1 MLKFYLKGSNINM
14 IKSICFIIML
24 VINLISISST
34 YAANIYKPNS
44 IGFNYLKFIE
54 IMVPETMTVLMIAY
68 DSKDEFKSSLDSNL
82 VKKAEIKTEQ
92 IDEIYNKPWGNKIV
106 NAQAYADI
114 VDLDNGKSICIIKA
128 KTKKILSLTIVH
140 ELMHCKTTE
149 LNEWNKLAPKAD
161 IFLKE
166 KIESQDRKIISNKL
180 KQYVLEEVHARIMA
194 FILTKKY
201 DHSGEMYFIK
211 DKLYKSYPNNP
222 GVNSVFYGY
231 KMCLIKEC
239 PITPA
244 EIMEMLI
251 KDKGFVER
259 LKEDI
264 RLAYEFEKI
273 HKRKNNVFKI

>member
-1 MLKFYLKGSNINM
+1 M

-54 IMVPETMTVLMIAY
+54 MMVPETMTVLMIAY
-68 DSKDEFKSSLDSNL
+68 DSKDEFKNSLDSNL

-92 IDEIYNKPWGNKIV
+92 IVEIYNKPWGNKIV
-106 NAQAYADI
+106 NARAYADV
-114 VDLDNGKSICIIKA
+114 VDLDNGGSICIIKA
-128 KTKKILSLTIVH
+128 KTKELLSVTIMH

-149 LNEWNKLAPKAD
+149 LDEWNKFAPKAD
-161 IFLKE
+161 IFLKKE
-166 KIESQDRKIISNKL
+166 IKSKEGKIISNKL
-180 KQYVLEEVHARIMA
+180 KQYILEEVHSRIMA

-201 DHSGEMYFIK
+201 DHAGEMEFIK
-211 DKLYKSYPNNP
+211 DRLYKSYPNNP

-259 LKEDI
+259 LKKDVI
-264 RLAYEFEKI
+264 LAYEFEKK
-273 HKRKNNVFKI
+273 HKRKNNVFEI